1 MARVAPDPPIPGL
14 TAAESSID
22 AELVLRAAASGQPLA
37 EEPEKTR
44 RRGWLLRRMLVL
56 ADVSALITAFTIT
69 EAAMPAAVDDHVGLR
84 MEALLFA
91 LTLPVWV
98 VLAKLHRLY
107 DHDEE
112 RTDTSVA
119 DDVTGVLH
127 LVTLGTWVFLAA
139 GRATGMANPPVLKLV
154 TFWAAA
160 ILLVTSF
167 RAVARAYSRRT
178 RTYVQRTVIV
188 GAGAIG
194 NLVARKFQSH
204 KEYGIDVIGFVDSDP
219 RLDLDTPRAAPVLG
233 STDML
238 PRIVKSLRVERVVIA
253 FLRDAHD
260 ETLKLIRELKDF
272 DVQIDIVP
280 RLFEILGTNAR
291 LHTVEGLPLL
301 GLPPA
306 RLASSSRLLKRTI
319 DLVVSSFALTLLAPL
334 FVAIAAAI
342 KLDSRGPILF
352 RQERMGSGDQTFSM
366 FKFRTMV
373 ADAEARKSECEHL
386 NMHNGSDGRMFKI
399 PDDPR
404 VTRVGRVLRRFSLD
418 ELPQLV
424 NVLAGQMSLVGP
436 RPLIL
441 DEDRHVVDWR
451 RKRLDLRPGMTGLWQ
466 VLGASEIPF
475 DEMIRLDYIYVTS
488 WSLWG
493 DARLILQTL
502 PALTR
507 RRSAY

>member
-1 MARVAPDPPIPGL
+1 M
-14 TAAESSID
+14 
-22 AELVLRAAASGQPLA
+22 LRAVESGRPLSEA
-37 EEPEKTR
+37 HERTR
-44 RRGWLLRRMLVL
+44 RRGWLLRRMLLL
-56 ADVSALITAFTIT
+56 ADLAALTAAFAIA
-69 EAAMPAAVDDHVGLR
+69 EAAMPAAVDDHVNLS
-84 MEALLFA
+84 MEWLFFA

-98 VLAKLHRLY
+98 VLAKLNRLY

-119 DDVTGVLH
+119 DDLTGVLH

-139 GRATGMANPPVLKLV
+139 GRATGMANPPVLRLV
-154 TFWAAA
+154 AFWAAA

-219 RLDLDTPRAAPVLG
+219 RLDSETPRAAPVLG
-233 STDML
+233 GIDML

-253 FLRDAHD
+253 FLRDSHD
-260 ETLKLIRELKDF
+260 ATLRLIRELKDF
-272 DVQIDIVP
+272 DVEIDIVP
-280 RLFEILGTNAR
+280 RLFEILGMNVR

-301 GLPPA
+301 GLPHA
-306 RLASSSRLLKRTI
+306 RLASSSRILKRTI
-319 DLVVSSFALTLLAPL
+319 DLVVSSFALMLLAPL
-334 FVAIAAAI
+334 FVAIAVAI

-352 RQERMGSGDQTFSM
+352 RQERMGRGDQTFSI

-373 ADAEARKSECEHL
+373 ADAEARKSEWMHL
-386 NMHNGSDGRMFKI
+386 NMHNGADARMFKI
-399 PDDPR
+399 PGDPR

-424 NVLAGQMSLVGP
+424 NVVAGRMSLVGP

-451 RKRLDLRPGMTGLWQ
+451 RKRLDLKPGMTGLWQ

-507 RRSAY
+507 RRCAY